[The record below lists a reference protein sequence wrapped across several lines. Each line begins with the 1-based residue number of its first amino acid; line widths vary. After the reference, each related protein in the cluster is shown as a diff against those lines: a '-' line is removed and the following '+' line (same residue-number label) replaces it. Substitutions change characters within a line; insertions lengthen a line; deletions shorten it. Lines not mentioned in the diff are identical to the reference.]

1 MEILTIEVA
10 RISASARKRPVSPE
24 KVADIQR
31 SIAQQGL
38 LQPIGVK
45 PDGDGFKLVFGAHR
59 LAAFQEAGTAE
70 IPAMVFP
77 AETTD
82 EECLLAEIQENL
94 ARNDLTGAE
103 RKAFA
108 ADVGRLIAKIS
119 EDCQAE
125 DFANGNDGDDGNW
138 VEQMAKA
145 TGTPQKTL
153 YNWWKS
159 FTAETGREMTPKQA
173 TNDDRSAFFDW
184 LEAAKAKA
192 EAEKAEK
199 ARKAEEEKQRKEEEA
214 KAKRMAEER
223 EELLRYLD
231 DTARMCDRKT
241 VIEWLYQWIEAQ
253 EA

>member
-1 MEILTIEVA
+1 MDTKNIQVA
-10 RISASARKRPVSPE
+10 NISLGERKRPVSPE

-70 IPAMVFP
+70 IPAMVLP
-77 AETTD
+77 ESMTD

-108 ADVGRLIAKIS
+108 AEVGRLIAQMNERCTGEDDCTVQDGWLIQLAEQSAIS
-119 EDCQAE
+119 QRA
-125 DFANGNDGDDGNW
+125 A
-138 VEQMAKA
+138 
-145 TGTPQKTL
+145 
-153 YNWWKS
+153 YNWWKA
-159 FTAETGREMTPKQA
+159 FCQETDRSITPKQA
-173 TNDDRSAFFDW
+173 TQKDKAAFFDW
-184 LEAAKAKA
+184 LEEAKAKA

-199 ARKAEEEKQRKEEEA
+199 ARKAEEEKQRKEAEA
-214 KAKRMAEER
+214 QAKRIAEER

-231 DTARMCDRKT
+231 ETARLLDRKT
-241 VIEWLYQWIEAQ
+241 VTEWLYQWIEAGD
-253 EA
+253 EKTV